1 MLPPRR
7 SVLDDEGCVRTR
19 QVSATEV
26 SPVVGLAAREE
37 TLQVACST
45 NFYAVSLRVALR
57 TIYLL
62 AIQTALICTLYP
74 DKVASLEA
82 SAHW

>member
-1 MLPPRR
+1 
-7 SVLDDEGCVRTR
+7 
-19 QVSATEV
+19 
-26 SPVVGLAAREE
+26 VGLAAREE

-45 NFYAVSLRVALR
+45 NFYAVSLQVALR

-62 AIQTALICTLYP
+62 AIQTALIRTLYP